1 MKGKISDHDLFY
13 NYLAPMSDQDRISP
27 YNTNPISSRQVRRV
41 KLEISIRGLLV
52 NQISSSQKKH
62 NKNCMT
68 DSKENC

>member
-1 MKGKISDHDLFY
+1 
-13 NYLAPMSDQDRISP
+13 MSDQDRISP